1 MAFHRLGGGELRLF
15 IFYQNHFSFSTFWVV
30 SILGE
35 MLHHC
40 QLNLND
46 EEMFSINTSNHWWN
60 VVNGN
65 LLNLNFDVV
74 DDEAYMSVYSL
85 A

>member
-15 IFYQNHFSFSTFWVV
+15 IFYQNYFSFSTFWVV

-46 EEMFSINTSNHWWN
+46 EEMFSINTSIHWWN
-60 VVNGN
+60 VVNGIV
-65 LLNLNFDVV
+65 LNLNVVVV
-74 DDEAYMSVYSL
+74 DDEACTSVYLL